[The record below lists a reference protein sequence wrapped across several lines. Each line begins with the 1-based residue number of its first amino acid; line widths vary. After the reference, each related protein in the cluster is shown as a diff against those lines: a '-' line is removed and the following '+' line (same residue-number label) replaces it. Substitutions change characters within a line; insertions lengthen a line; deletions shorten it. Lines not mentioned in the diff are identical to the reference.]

1 MGKFR
6 ICCGVSALVL
16 AVIVPALPASA
27 EAPWDLKLSGRIFYD
42 YTKANADKSDFEI
55 DDTELRTARLAVG
68 GKTDSIDFK
77 LELETNEAGEIIVT
91 DAFADFALKG
101 TSWKIRAG
109 NFKTPNS
116 LEEQTSGRFTTF
128 AERAEFT
135 DAFEFDRR
143 VGIAA
148 HTKGKDWTFMA
159 GAFGGDLNDTPSEEG
174 FALAARGTY
183 TPIHTDAMLVH
194 LGASVR
200 YREIGDTEQSLRY
213 RQRPFAH
220 LPGRMISTGSI
231 AESDTLIGL
240 EAAVL
245 RGPFWA
251 SLEYADVRSDLA
263 VGGTGNFT
271 GSGFETGYF
280 FGGERTYKEA
290 KFERPKVNNP
300 VTEGGLGALA
310 VSAAYDTL
318 DLTDAGVDG
327 GAMSTAL
334 IGLSWYPTSK
344 TRIGLSI
351 FQSDANLGTSASG
364 LDPAF
369 ADAVRAG
376 VSDDTVTGAT
386 LRLQADF

>member
-1 MGKFR
+1 
-6 ICCGVSALVL
+6 
-16 AVIVPALPASA
+16 
-27 EAPWDLKLSGRIFYD
+27 
-42 YTKANADKSDFEI
+42 
-55 DDTELRTARLAVG
+55 LRSARLAVS
-68 GKTDSIDFK
+68 GKTDIISFK
-77 LELETNEAGEIIVT
+77 VELETDEGGEIIAT
-91 DAFADFALKG
+91 DAYADFAPKG
-101 TSWKIRAG
+101 TSWKIRVG
-109 NFKTPNS
+109 QFKTPNS

-174 FALAARGTY
+174 LALAARGTY
-183 TPIHTDAMLVH
+183 TPVHTDAMLVH

-200 YREIGDTEQSLRY
+200 YREIGDRQSRLRY

-220 LPGRMISTGSI
+220 LPGRMISTGSV
-231 AESDTLIGL
+231 AESDTLVGL
-240 EAAVL
+240 EGAVL

-263 VGGTGNFT
+263 AGGTGNFT

-280 FGGERTYKEA
+280 FGGERTYKEG
-290 KFERPKVNNP
+290 KFDRPKVNHP
-300 VTEGGLGALA
+300 VTERGLGALSI
-310 VSAAYDTL
+310 SAAYDTL

-344 TRIGLSI
+344 TRVGLSI
-351 FQSDANLGTSASG
+351 FQSDANLGTSTSG

-376 VSDDTVTGAT
+376 VTDDMVTGAT

>member
-1 MGKFR
+1 M
-6 ICCGVSALVL
+6 CCSASALVL
-16 AVIVPALPASA
+16 AAAGPALSASA
-27 EAPWDLKLSGRIFYD
+27 DTPWDLTYSGRILYD
-42 YTKANADKSDFEI
+42 YTKADADTADFEI
-55 DDTELRTARLAVG
+55 DGTELRSARLAVA
-68 GKTDSIDFK
+68 GKSDTIAFK
-77 LELETNEAGEIIVT
+77 FEMEYDQAGEIIAT
-91 DAFADFALKG
+91 DAYADLAPKS
-101 TSWKIRAG
+101 TSWKIRVG
-109 NFKTPNS
+109 QFKTPNS
-116 LEEQTSGRFTTF
+116 LEEQTSGRFVTF

-143 VGIAA
+143 VGVAA
-148 HTKGKDWTFMA
+148 HTKGKAWTFMA
-159 GAFGGDLNDTPSEEG
+159 GAFGGDINDTPSQEG

-183 TPIHTDAMLVH
+183 APVQTDAMLVH

-200 YREIGDTEQSLRY
+200 YREIGDRQSRLRY
-213 RQRPFAH
+213 RQRPFSH
-220 LPGRMISTGSI
+220 LPGRMISTGSV

-245 RGPFWA
+245 RGPLWA
-251 SLEYADVRSDLA
+251 SLEYADVRSELA
-263 VGGTGNFT
+263 AGGTGNFT

-280 FGGERTYKEA
+280 FGGERTYKDG
-290 KFERPKVNNP
+290 KFDRPKVNHP
-300 VTEGGLGALA
+300 VTEHGLGALS

-334 IGLSWYPTSK
+334 LGLSWYPTSK
-344 TRIGLSI
+344 TRLGLSI
-351 FQSDANLGTSASG
+351 FQSDANLGTSTSG

-376 VSDDTVTGAT
+376 ITHDQVTGAT